1 VPQSWTGPF
10 VPEPPHSPF
19 YRSHAYKA
27 PFKVTGTGAVETI
40 VLPMTGEKRPK
51 ISDFLLKMPI

>member
-1 VPQSWTGPF
+1 

-27 PFKVTGTGAVETI
+27 PFNVTGTGAVETI
-40 VLPMTGEKRPK
+40 VLPMTGERT
-51 ISDFLLKMPI
+51 SHNLCFSFELPIWCLYQ